1 MALGSWRFLLALAVA
16 WSHLWADMLQGP
28 AAFAVWGF
36 YVISGHL
43 MATVLRDRYGFSP
56 AGLRAYAANRALRI
70 LPGYAVAALAGALA
84 LAVLVP
90 RGIDVQALNPSF
102 AWPQTWRDWGA
113 NLTLLPAF
121 YGGRL
126 FVPVAGALMIEVAA
140 YLLMPL
146 MARHASAAWLAAVLS
161 LTLNVHVGLGLEQFA
176 QRYAS
181 FHTAFF
187 AFSVGA
193 LVCHHRE
200 ALARWRAPRASAAL
214 WLLHALSWW
223 MHHRWPWTWGLYS
236 ATLLSAWLLLSFVDR
251 PASRLDRWLGE
262 LSYPVYLLHT
272 VCGAF
277 LFGLFGQQRSL
288 GFASAAVALT
298 LLASAAMVL
307 GVDRPLLR
315 WKRPPLRSGSP
326 PA

>member
-1 MALGSWRFLLALAVA
+1 MALGTWRFLLALAVA
-16 WSHLWADMLQGP
+16 FSHLWAGMLQGP

-36 YVISGHL
+36 YAISGYL
-43 MATVLRDRYGFSP
+43 MAVILRERYGFSP

-70 LPGYAVAALAGALA
+70 LPGYAVAALAGAVA

-90 RGIDVQALNPSF
+90 RGVAVQALNPAF
-102 AWPQTWRDWGA
+102 EWPQTWRDWGA

-161 LTLNVHVGLGLEQFA
+161 LSLNLHVGLGVEQFA

-181 FHTAFF
+181 FHTACF
-187 AFSVGA
+187 AFAVGA

-200 ALARWRAPRASAAL
+200 ALARWRMPRASAAA
-214 WLLHALSWW
+214 WLLHALSWAI
-223 MHHRWPWTWGLYS
+223 HHRWPWTGGLYLG
-236 ATLLSAWLLLSFVDR
+236 TLLSAWLLLSFVDR
-251 PASRLDRWLGE
+251 PASRLDRWLGD

-272 VCGAF
+272 VCGAA
-277 LFGLFGQQRSL
+277 LFAAFGQQRSL
-288 GFASAAVALT
+288 GFALAAVAFT
-298 LLASAAMVL
+298 LLASAAVVL
-307 GVDRPLLR
+307 AVDRPLQR
-315 WKRPPLRSGSP
+315 WKRPPLP
-326 PA
+326 PDARRA